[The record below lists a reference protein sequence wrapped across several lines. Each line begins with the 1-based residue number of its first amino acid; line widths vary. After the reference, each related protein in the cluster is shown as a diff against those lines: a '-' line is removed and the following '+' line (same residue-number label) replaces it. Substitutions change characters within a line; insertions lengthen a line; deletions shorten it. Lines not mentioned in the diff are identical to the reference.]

1 MHRAS
6 SVCFAIAMTTGA
18 WAQSPYGRPLPVRN
32 VGIDQKMNAPVPL
45 DLTFADES
53 GRPVQM
59 KQFFSGKPVLLSLVY
74 YQCPMLCNMVLN
86 GEAQAMK
93 RSGLEVGKDYEAV
106 TVSFDPREKSELAA
120 SKKGTYLE
128 KLGQSGAQAGWHFLT
143 GDEKSIRALADS
155 VGFRYQW
162 DESTKQWGHASA
174 IMILTPEARVSRY
187 LFGIQYQWRDLRLA
201 LVDASKQKIG
211 NVTDQILLLCY
222 HYDPK
227 QGKYTLAVVNSL
239 RIAGSATLALLGAFV
254 FMNLR
259 RDRRDRKA

>member
-1 MHRAS
+1 MRRAS
-6 SVCFAIAMTTGA
+6 SLCFAIAMTVTA

-32 VGIDQKMNAPVPL
+32 VGIDQKLNAPVPL

-53 GRPVQM
+53 GRPVQI

-93 RSGLEVGKDYEAV
+93 RIGLEVGKDYEAV
-106 TVSFDPREKSELAA
+106 TVSFDPKEKPELAA
-120 SKKGTYLE
+120 SKKRTYLE
-128 KLGQSGAQAGWHFLT
+128 KLGQSGAQSGWHFLT
-143 GDEKSIRALADS
+143 GDEKNIRALADA

-162 DESTKQWGHASA
+162 DESTRQWGHASG
-174 IMILTPEARVSRY
+174 IMVLTPDARVSRY
-187 LFGIQYQWRDLRLA
+187 LFGIEYQKRDLRLS
-201 LVDASKQKIG
+201 LVDASKRKIG
-211 NVTDQILLLCY
+211 TVTDQILLLCY

-227 QGKYTLAVVNSL
+227 QGKYTLAVMNTL

-254 FMNLR
+254 FISLR